1 MYSLLYKW
9 IIVRIFKKFNIMNI
23 TSYTNFRNNLKTFL
37 DKVLAEHSPLY
48 VTRANSEDVVVL
60 SKADYESMQETF
72 SLLSNPANA
81 SRLLDGINEY
91 NNSGGK
97 EKELIEE

>member
-1 MYSLLYKW
+1 
-9 IIVRIFKKFNIMNI
+9 MNI
-23 TSYTNFRNNLKTFL
+23 TSYTNFRSNLKTFL

-72 SLLSNPANA
+72 CLLSNPANA
-81 SRLLDGINEY
+81 SRLLEGINEY
-91 NNSGGK
+91 NNGEGE

>member
-1 MYSLLYKW
+1 
-9 IIVRIFKKFNIMNI
+9 MNI

-37 DKVLAEHSPLY
+37 EKVLAEHSPLY
-48 VTRANSEDVVVL
+48 VTRANSEDVVIL
-60 SKADYESMQETF
+60 SKSDYESMQETF
-72 SLLSNPANA
+72 YLLSNPANA

-91 NNSGGK
+91 TNGGGK